1 MRVDVG
7 PVPRSSVLRWVEW
20 AETVL
25 DEVRAEPA
33 GSDGVAALAHFDSY
47 LGHWR
52 RMACDGTA
60 DFRWEAEVD
69 PDSLEFFTLAL
80 YNLDRR
86 LAAEV
91 ERGEREAG
99 PVEAHAFNLVLVRA
113 LLHALAGES
122 RGRAAFA
129 EQLRWSWPSAAEAC

>member
-1 MRVDVG
+1 VDVG
-7 PVPRSSVLRWVEW
+7 PVARTSALRWVEW
-20 AETVL
+20 AEAVL
-25 DEVRAEPA
+25 EELRADAA
-33 GSDGVAALAHFDSY
+33 GSDGLPVLAHFEFY
-47 LGHWR
+47 LRNWR

-69 PDSLEFFTLAL
+69 PDSLEFFTHAL

-99 PVEAHAFNLVLVRA
+99 PVEAHAFNLVLVRG
-113 LLHALAGES
+113 LLDALAGES
-122 RGRAAFA
+122 PGRAAFA
-129 EQLRWSWPSAAEAC
+129 DQLRWSWPSAIEAR